1 MSNDIPIVQSTLNY
15 NLSNKERID
24 LKKLINESECEN
36 NTDNI
41 RELKHSSKILSDVC
55 ILEKMKREKP
65 VSLNNEDFIEDCKQ
79 KAEFLYFFYPDI
91 FHKILK
97 DEINLQILSKLLRVL
112 KMIEDGDVDQHEG
125 SAIVGKILKE
135 MYIDSAVRH
144 GENLDKEHES
154 EKVKKEDGRKIN
166 WKQFKALQ
174 KLKKN

>member
-1 MSNDIPIVQSTLNY
+1 MSDETPMVQSTLNY

-41 RELKHSSKILSDVC
+41 RELKHSSKILTDVC
-55 ILEKMKREKP
+55 ILEKMKRERP
-65 VSLNNEDFIEDCKQ
+65 VSLKNEDFIEDCKQ
-79 KAEFLYFFYPDI
+79 KAEFLYVFYPDI
-91 FHKILK
+91 FHKVLK

>member
-1 MSNDIPIVQSTLNY
+1 MSNDIPMVQSTLNY

-65 VSLNNEDFIEDCKQ
+65 VSLKNEDFIEDCKQ
-79 KAEFLYFFYPDI
+79 RAEFLYFFYPDI

-112 KMIEDGDVDQHEG
+112 KMIEDGDIDQHEG

-166 WKQFKALQ
+166 WKQFKSLQ

>member
-1 MSNDIPIVQSTLNY
+1 MVQSTLNY

-41 RELKHSSKILSDVC
+41 RELKHSSKILTDVC
-55 ILEKMKREKP
+55 ILEKMKRERP
-65 VSLNNEDFIEDCKQ
+65 VSLKNEDFIEDCKQ
-79 KAEFLYFFYPDI
+79 KAEFLYVFYPDI
-91 FHKILK
+91 FHKVLK